1 MEEDGSKAGSKRLIG
16 IGIAGLVMI
25 VAAAAG
31 MLLLDADHVPAPPP
45 QVAADQDAA
54 AAKKAQAPREAASS
68 DAPAPEAAPA
78 QKSGDA
84 PALAATAAQDERSNT
99 PAQPPAADAAPSFD
113 VVRLSQEGDT
123 VLAGR
128 AAPGAEVTVRDG
140 DKSLGTV
147 KADERGEWVL
157 VPTDRLAPGS
167 RALTLEA
174 KQPDGTLRK
183 GQDQVVVV
191 VPEPGKD
198 IAGRPAAT
206 PAQEE
211 PLALLVPAEPKAEG
225 EAPVATRVLQR
236 PSLPG
241 SVETASGDLTLDVVD
256 YDADGNLRLSGRGL
270 SAAGVAAYLDNNAIG
285 TTIVDARGLWTLVPD
300 KPVAPGVY
308 TLRLDQL
315 NGGKVVSRLELP
327 FSRAAPLTDFA
338 GQAFVV
344 VQPGNSLWRIAR
356 RVMGEGDR
364 FTVIYQANK
373 DQITDPDLIY
383 PGQIFEVPV
392 GN

>member
-1 MEEDGSKAGSKRLIG
+1 MDEEGNKAGSKRLIG
-16 IGIAGLVMI
+16 IGIAGAVLILGALIGV
-25 VAAAAG
+25 
-31 MLLLDADHVPAPPP
+31 LLLNTDHVPAPPP
-45 QVAADQDAA
+45 QVTANTSQPPQEAPAGSPA
-54 AAKKAQAPREAASS
+54 RPVEPAAQA
-68 DAPAPEAAPA
+68 
-78 QKSGDA
+78 
-84 PALAATAAQDERSNT
+84 ERVV
-99 PAQPPAADAAPSFD
+99 PPAARQVPPKPDAAPSFD
-113 VVRLSQEGDT
+113 VVRLSQDGDT

-128 AAPGAEVTVRDG
+128 AAPGSEVTVRDG
-140 DKSLGTV
+140 ENILGTT

-157 VPTDRLAPGS
+157 VPTDRLDPGS

-174 KQPDGTLRK
+174 KLPDGSTRQ
-183 GQDQVVVV
+183 GTDQVVVV

-211 PLALLVPAEPKAEG
+211 PLALLIPTQPEASG

-256 YDADGNLRLSGRGL
+256 YDDKGNLRLSGRGL
-270 SAAGVAAYLDNNAIG
+270 SGAGVIAYLDNGSIG
-285 TTIVDARGLWTLVPD
+285 GVTVDQRGLWTLVPD
-300 KPVAPGVY
+300 RPVEPGVY

-315 NGGKVVSRLELP
+315 NAGKVVSRLELP
-327 FSRAAPLTDFA
+327 FSRAAPLTDFS

-373 DQITDPDLIY
+373 DQIGNPDLIY

-392 GN
+392 GE